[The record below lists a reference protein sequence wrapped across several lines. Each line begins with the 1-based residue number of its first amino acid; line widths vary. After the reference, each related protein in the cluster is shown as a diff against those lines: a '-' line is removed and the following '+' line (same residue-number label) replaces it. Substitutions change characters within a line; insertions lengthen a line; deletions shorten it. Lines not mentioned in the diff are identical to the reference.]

1 MRLQKRYL
9 YSALLCVVVFLI
21 LYIIVDFSIFICI
34 PLTALTYVGGI
45 FLFKEKDIRVY
56 NADDVSR
63 YYFQTSKLLSYKD
76 RVEDDKIKEDV
87 VEISDVSSKI
97 LSAVS
102 QKPKKVTQVFNFYD
116 YYMNLILRILDRY
129 VLINK
134 KQEKSSNEQKFL
146 NNVDNYLDNIK
157 IQFDKQLD
165 NMYKTSSIDINSE
178 IDLFEK
184 VCNIKEDS
192 EISVGEKN
200 D

>member
-116 YYMNLILRILDRY
+116 YYLNLILRILDRY